1 MSNQTTTKEPL
12 VLVSKQAGVTVI
24 PSETLLTRL
33 NYFDGKFLRAD
44 DLRAEQQYLRYLVQ
58 LSNQAGGHGVAHG
71 YTVTLGGG
79 GDTLNVGP
87 GLAIDPVGRVL
98 LLPQPASVSVQ
109 QLIDQ
114 SKEMLKIVEAMKA
127 GNGNGT
133 FSDCEFLTGEPPSN
147 VPQAGD
153 LYLITVSHAEAY
165 CGQAEV
171 FGKLCEEA
179 CVSST
184 DRPFV
189 VEGVVL
195 RAVPL
200 TLQTPLAQSSAV
212 LLTQLHL
219 RSRVASAYFADER
232 LRIPSLISKAGLESS
247 VWCFGAEPA
256 KYADVP
262 IGVIARAGQSTLF
275 LDAWTARRERIDP
288 QARRYWQWRMRMRPW
303 DVFLAHVLQF
313 QCQLSDLFK
322 KTPDPG
328 SDDPCLNE
336 RKVIAEAAGV
346 IKQLNEYFSAVSTKL
361 AALNLPD
368 PNAVQAALGLT
379 QENVAKYADLGKK
392 LDTVKEADFTGK
404 LDHLLINGGI
414 VELPSAGYLPVAPSS
429 TISVNKQ
436 VRAMLGDGVNLR
448 FCIVRPDYPAHAL
461 EEAQHMERISLLE
474 GLDNPASKPEVD
486 ILVPDGEIITSE
498 QAAPG
503 GGFEAGVTFSPVM
516 TNFLSHLF
524 QGELEFDVDDTSFT
538 QEVVYKGAARVE
550 RLSSGG
556 GALHLS
562 TQAQLPLPTA
572 RTVGTFTMTDAALN
586 SNAQPAQARA
596 KKGAA
601 KAKAVESQ
609 PEVTLDAFNRIKR
622 TAFNTVRAGARTGA
636 PAEGETPQALA
647 VETTTAA
654 NAVGAN
660 AAGGQFTSGLWFTMK
675 SDVNIFALAP
685 NDTAT
690 LDLRAVIAAP
700 SGQSKNYIDTRL
712 HGDLTVSQV
721 KDIGNE
727 RYVKGS
733 LPVMAS
739 FDLDVGGE
747 TASKGV
753 LEQFKFEAR
762 LKSTGQGYVVDLRL
776 EQKAKPVG
784 FEMKIELGGDPLASK
799 FEATFFD
806 ERDNDLSVKMISS
819 DLLSNPAVSEAT
831 NAAHVSAV
839 SALQLLADALGQPAF
854 FIASSKLLFPP
865 PPPAGAEMLVRATH
879 DWVLF
884 HRRRRRQ
891 CEVEAPPQPTV
902 EAPARRYTV
911 YQVAYQD
918 PIDKPGSP
926 AADIEDLQ
934 EDLPGITSGDIIKLF
949 TKAGEVEFSGGAA
962 TLNTPPSTLLS
973 AWQGAKPGNTLFYGV
988 IITQGDALQDGDA
1001 LALGRLNS
1009 VRQVVGSVTTIH
1021 PQAVFDTLSQMPAAI
1036 QAPGVDGVI
1045 LLVTVLTTV
1054 RHAVYRLG
1062 FAGGV
1067 EVIRETLLNGAPLNE
1082 DLLKRAEAERIGTVN
1097 FVKDS
1102 PADVQDNSLQNA
1114 VTSWNTNGGGQAA
1127 RSLVVNVTGD
1137 PDAPQ
1142 AVQQLNVIADKIFK
1156 AATFQLLTVGTTSQ
1170 LPDDCKFASF
1180 IAAHFP

>member
-79 GDTLNVGP
+79 GDMLNVGP
-87 GLAIDPVGRVL
+87 GLAIDPAGRVL
-98 LLPQPASVSVQ
+98 LLPQPVSVSVQ

-114 SKEMLKIVEAMKA
+114 SKEILKIVEAMKA
-127 GNGNGT
+127 GNGN
-133 FSDCEFLTGEPPSN
+133 FSDCEFVTGEPPSN

-200 TLQTPLAQSSAV
+200 TLQTALAQSSAV
-212 LLTQLHL
+212 LLTQQHL

-232 LRIPSLISKAGLESS
+232 LRIPSLISKEGLGSS

-346 IKQLNEYFSAVSTKL
+346 IKQLNDYFSAVSAKL

-379 QENVAKYADLGKK
+379 EEHFSKYADLGKK

-436 VRAMLGDGVNLR
+436 VRAMLGDGVDLR

-474 GLDNPASKPEVD
+474 GLDNPANKPEVD

-503 GGFEAGVTFSPVM
+503 GGFEAGVTFSPVLS
-516 TNFLSHLF
+516 NFLSHLLT
-524 QGELEFDVDDTSFT
+524 GELEFDLEDIPT

-550 RLSSGG
+550 RFGSGG
-556 GALHLS
+556 GALHLA
-562 TQAQLPLPTA
+562 TIAQLQLPVLPAGGTA
-572 RTVGTFTMTDAALN
+572 TVILDEQAALN
-586 SNAQPAQARA
+586 SNAKPASAQARGRKA
-596 KKGAA
+596 AA
-601 KAKAVESQ
+601 KGKVTEVQ
-609 PEVTLDAFNRIKR
+609 PEATLNAFKRVKEAAFKTVSASASFDASFPSAE
-622 TAFNTVRAGARTGA
+622 AFADAPGVSTTG
-636 PAEGETPQALA
+636 Q
-647 VETTTAA
+647 
-654 NAVGAN
+654 
-660 AAGGQFTSGLWFTMK
+660 QFASGLWFSMK
-675 SDVNIFALAP
+675 SDVNIFALAQ
-685 NDTAT
+685 NDTAS
-690 LDLRAVIAAP
+690 LDLRSVIAAP
-700 SGQSKNYIDTRL
+700 SGQSKNCIDTRL
-712 HGDLTVSQV
+712 HGELTVDQV
-721 KDIGNE
+721 QDKADE
-727 RYVKGS
+727 RLVSGHMS
-733 LPVMAS
+733 VMAS
-739 FDLDVGGE
+739 FDVDVSGE
-747 TASKGV
+747 MVHKVEG
-753 LEQFKFEAR
+753 EPFKFQAS
-762 LKSTGQGYVVDLRL
+762 LKSTGQDHVIFFRI
-776 EQKAKPVG
+776 EQLQRPVG
-784 FEMKIELGGDPLASK
+784 FDMKIQLGGNPLAAD
-799 FEATFFD
+799 FGAVFFD
-806 ERDNDLSVKMISS
+806 RRDGSKAVDMISS
-819 DLLSNPAVSEAT
+819 DLLSNPAVSEPA
-831 NAAHVSAV
+831 NAAHVGAV
-839 SALQLLADALGQPAF
+839 SSLQLLATALGEPAF
-854 FIASSKLLFPP
+854 FNTSSKLLFPP
-865 PPPAGAEMLVRATH
+865 APPAGGEMLVRATH

-891 CEVEAPPQPTV
+891 CEVEAPPQPKVTV
-902 EAPARRYTV
+902 PTRRYTV
-911 YQVAYQD
+911 YQVPFD
-918 PIDKPGSP
+918 GSING
-926 AADIEDLQ
+926 AGGLASVIEEIRD
-934 EDLPGITSGDIIKLF
+934 DLPGIKAAAVAELFKKL
-949 TKAGEVEFSGGAA
+949 TVVEFGADGA
-962 TLNTPPSTLLS
+962 TLNTPSATLLS
-973 AWQGAKPGNTLFYGV
+973 AWEAKPGQPLIYGA
-988 IITQGDALQDGDA
+988 ILTQGAALQDGDA

-1009 VRQVVGSVTTIH
+1009 VRQVVGSATAVH
-1021 PQAVFDTLSQMPAAI
+1021 PQAVFETMSPIPAAI
-1036 QAPGVDGVI
+1036 ETTGVDGVM
-1045 LLVTVLTTV
+1045 LLVVGFAMV

-1062 FAGGV
+1062 FEGGI
-1067 EVIRETLLNGAPLNE
+1067 ERIREALLNGMPFNE
-1082 DLLKRAEAERIGTVN
+1082 ELLLTQSEVEKVGTVN
-1097 FVKDS
+1097 FIKDS
-1102 PADVQDNSLQNA
+1102 PTDVQGKGLDNVATTWDSQ
-1114 VTSWNTNGGGQAA
+1114 GGGLAG
-1127 RSLVVNVTGD
+1127 RSLVINVAGD

-1142 AVQQLNVIADKIFK
+1142 AVQQLNAIADKIGK
-1156 AATFQLLTVGTTSQ
+1156 AASFQPLTVSTTSQ
-1170 LPDDCKFASF
+1170 LPNDCKFASF
-1180 IAAHFP
+1180 IGAAIKP